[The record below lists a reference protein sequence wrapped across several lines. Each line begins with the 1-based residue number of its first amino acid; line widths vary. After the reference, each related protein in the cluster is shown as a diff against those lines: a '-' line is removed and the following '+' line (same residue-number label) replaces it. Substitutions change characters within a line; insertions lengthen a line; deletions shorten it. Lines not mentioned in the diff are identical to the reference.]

1 MRIKVKVHGT
11 LMKYLPNY
19 DHGTGVDLELPAN
32 SIVGEVIKKLG
43 IPEAK
48 VSIVSVNGR
57 LAKAEDRLKQ
67 NDVVKVF
74 QHIFGG

>member
-1 MRIKVKVHGT
+1 MKIKVKVHGT

-19 DHGTGVDLELPAN
+19 DHGTGVDLELPGN
-32 SIVGEVIKKLG
+32 SIVDEVIKKLG
-43 IPEAK
+43 IPEDK
-48 VSIVSVNGR
+48 VSLVSVNGR